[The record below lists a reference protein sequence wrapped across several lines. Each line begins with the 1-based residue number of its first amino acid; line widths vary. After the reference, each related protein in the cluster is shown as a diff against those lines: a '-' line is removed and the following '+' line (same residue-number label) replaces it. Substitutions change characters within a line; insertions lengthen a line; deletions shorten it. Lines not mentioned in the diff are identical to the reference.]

1 LALAAKAAAGEASMS
16 HHENELQR
24 QLDTANERIAR
35 LESSRADIV
44 AVNTLSARNALQT
57 VSDWWH
63 GGKGAGART
72 RHMRVNY

>member
-1 LALAAKAAAGEASMS
+1 MS
-16 HHENELQR
+16 EDELQR
-24 QLDTANERIAR
+24 QLDDANKRIAR
-35 LESSRADIV
+35 LEDACPQV
-44 AVNTLSARNALQT
+44 VVVNTPPARNALQS

>member
-1 LALAAKAAAGEASMS
+1 MS
-16 HHENELQR
+16 QRENELQH
-24 QLDTANERIAR
+24 QLDAANERIAR

-44 AVNTLSARNALQT
+44 VVNTPPARNALQT